1 MALGLWEKKTKE
13 MYFSSLSLK
22 VISFVLFPQASVPS
36 LNFSKSFSDDFVS
49 KTLFTWSGG
58 PRSSGVTFYC
68 FVSPRA

>member
-1 MALGLWEKKTKE
+1 M
-13 MYFSSLSLK
+13 
-22 VISFVLFPQASVPS
+22 ISFVLFPQASVPS
-36 LNFSKSFSDDFVS
+36 LNFNKSFFDDFVS

>member
-1 MALGLWEKKTKE
+1 M
-13 MYFSSLSLK
+13 
-22 VISFVLFPQASVPS
+22 ISFVLFPQASVPS

-68 FVSPRA
+68 PPERDNKRKQPH